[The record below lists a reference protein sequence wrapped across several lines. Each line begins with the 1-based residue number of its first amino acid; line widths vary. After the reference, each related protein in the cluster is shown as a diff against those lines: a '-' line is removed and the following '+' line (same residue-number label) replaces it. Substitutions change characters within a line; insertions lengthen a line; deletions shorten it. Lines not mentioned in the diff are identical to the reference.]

1 MVSVS
6 PIEQA
11 EVVVLDE
18 PESTQQAVTL
28 IVTTMAAT
36 LIASNMAGRIS
47 FEWRGSLF
55 LLQILFGVSFCGCS
69 REQTP
74 QTRAILAIKPEVTR
88 AAWLL

>member
-47 FEWRGSLF
+47 FEWR
-55 LLQILFGVSFCGCS
+55 
-69 REQTP
+69 
-74 QTRAILAIKPEVTR
+74 
-88 AAWLL
+88 